1 MKRRSLVRVFC
12 FAAAF
17 LMILAASGCA
27 SGGRPAPTAVQNGG
41 PVTGVEGRYDPPIEI
56 TSAITLNPDTK
67 FENGDDIHNNVWT
80 RAYLEELGISVKYL
94 WTVDGS
100 QYGQKLNMVIASN
113 SLPDFF
119 VCNAEQLSM
128 LNDSGM
134 LTDMT
139 DVYNQYASPDTR
151 AMLERDPIGF
161 KAAQINGRL
170 MGLPSTDSSHG
181 GAAVLWIRNDWLN
194 KLGLQIPQ
202 TFGELMDAAQA
213 FADRDPD
220 GNGQKDTF
228 GMAFCKSLWSSFADM
243 TGVFNAYH
251 AYPNMW
257 IKDDSGKAVFGSVQ
271 PEMKEAL
278 RALQGM
284 YRNGLIDPEFGTKDS
299 VKVSE
304 DALAGRVG
312 IQYGAWWNPS
322 WPLQTSKIKDPNSD
336 WVPLSILSADGK
348 PALAQYGCAVGS
360 FIVANR
366 DFQHPEALVKMMNMW
381 TGIVLHP
388 SVDMALK
395 YVANFN
401 NPGVVYYKYIT
412 VMAWDPDGNINKWE
426 HIRDAIQTGKLEGLT
441 LEEQLTLEV
450 IDKYTKGDTTKWE
463 GYIEHGPTGSMGVI
477 AKVRDG
483 LGIANLFYGAATPVM
498 TEKMPA
504 LIKMQDETVTNIIL
518 GADVDETFDKFVSDF
533 NKLGGEAITDEVNE
547 WYKKN
552 YN

>member
-1 MKRRSLVRVFC
+1 MKRIVVLRAIC
-12 FAAAF
+12 IAAAL
-17 LMILAASGCA
+17 LMVLASSACSA
-27 SGGRPAPTAVQNGG
+27 GGPAPTAMQNSG

-80 RAYLEELGISVKYL
+80 RAYLEELGIRVKYL

-100 QYGQKLNMVIASN
+100 QYYQKLNMVIASN
-113 SLPDFF
+113 SLPDYF

-128 LNDSGM
+128 LDDSGM
-134 LTDMT
+134 LADMT
-139 DVYNQYASPDTR
+139 EVYNQYASADTR
-151 AMLERDPIGF
+151 NMLEQDPIGF
-161 KAAQINGRL
+161 KAAFIGGRM

-181 GAAVLWIRNDWLN
+181 GASVLWLRNDWLK
-194 KLGLQIPQ
+194 KLGLKTPA
-202 TFGELMDAAQA
+202 TFGELMDVAQA

-228 GMAFCKSLWSSFADM
+228 GMAFCKGLWSSFADM

-257 IKDDSGKAVFGSVQ
+257 IKDKNGKVVFGSVQ
-271 PEMKEAL
+271 PEMKDAL
-278 RALQGM
+278 RALQSM
-284 YRNGLIDPEFGTKDS
+284 YNNGLIDKEFGTKDA

-312 IQYGAWWNPS
+312 IEFGAWWNPS
-322 WPLQTSKIKDPNSD
+322 WPLQTSRIKDPQCE
-336 WVPLSILSADGK
+336 WVPMNILSADGE
-348 PALAQYGCAVGS
+348 PALSQYGCAVGS
-360 FIVANR
+360 FIVASK
-366 DFQHPEALVKMMNMW
+366 DFKNPEALVKMMNMW
-381 TGIVLHP
+381 TGVVLHP

-412 VMAWDPDGNINKWE
+412 VMAWEPNGNIKKWE
-426 HIRDAIQTGKLEGLT
+426 HLRDAIESGKLDGLT

-463 GYIEHGPTGSMGVI
+463 GYIEHGPTGSMGCI
-477 AKVRDG
+477 ARVRDG
-483 LGIANLFYGAATPVM
+483 LGLSNLFYGAATPEM

-504 LIKMQDETVTNIIL
+504 LVKMQDETVTNIIL
-518 GADVDETFDKFVSDF
+518 GADLDSTFDKFVSDF
-533 NKLGGEAITDEVNE
+533 YKLGGEAITAEVNE
-547 WYKKN
+547 WYQKN
-552 YN
+552 YD